1 MVEAGDVAVGALV
14 GLMGFLGLLMAAGA
28 MDEGIYVFGLSLAGF
43 AAIFIFG
50 LVKRHFD
57 RLDEARHAGGDH
69 V

>member
-14 GLMGFLGLLMAAGA
+14 GLMGFLGLLMASGA
-28 MDEGIYVFGLSLAGF
+28 LDEEIYVFGLSLAGF
-43 AAIFIFG
+43 ATLFIFG

-57 RLDEARHAGGDH
+57 RVDGARH